1 MPPAKPSN
9 KKIYIA
15 AILLLLL
22 ISMSTY
28 AYLMS
33 TKAPAIEIGTIL
45 VLPVQL
51 ATDNTDSQWNRYAA
65 MDVLI
70 HQLNV
75 GVSYPLLQTEDI
87 INIISL
93 ISNDHLSQAAD
104 IKQLMAISGAGLVIE
119 SNITGANNQ
128 YQLAFT
134 LHQQHHTEAG
144 VVNASSI
151 EQVLSAA
158 AKMITQRLNPQHSL
172 QNNLQQ
178 NQKDNKTETQY
189 HSRLSSPLLFNAMTQ
204 LQLGDI
210 KAAEQHLSKLI
221 KSTPDNLV
229 AMRLLANIQLQQH
242 QYQQLNTTLIAAIDL
257 ATHQQDER
265 ELARLRLLL
274 AQSYTET
281 DRIEQALGVLT
292 IAKTNAA
299 KVKDWLTLGYISQLA
314 GMINQRISRNDE
326 AREQFKKAIEYHQMM
341 NYPIGQTQALN
352 ELAEL
357 EVIEFNYPQ
366 AYRYINRSYEQVA
379 HRGLDDLEKTTFK
392 LMTKIENKM
401 QHR

>member
-1 MPPAKPSN
+1 MMPPARSSN
-9 KKIYIA
+9 KYIA

-22 ISMSTY
+22 ISMSAY
-28 AYLMS
+28 AYLMP
-33 TKAPAIEIGTIL
+33 TKAPVIETGTIL

-51 ATDNTDSQWNRYAA
+51 ATDSTDSQWNPYAA

-70 HQLNV
+70 NQLNV

-93 ISNDHLSQAAD
+93 ISNDHLSQAVD

-119 SNITGANNQ
+119 SSITRANNQ

-151 EQVLSAA
+151 EQAILATSSL
-158 AKMITQRLNPQHSL
+158 ITQQLNPQHNP
-172 QNNLQQ
+172 QH
-178 NQKDNKTETQY
+178 NKTATQY
-189 HSRLSSPLLFNAMTQ
+189 HSRFSTPLLFSAMTQ
-204 LQLGDI
+204 LQLGDT

-221 KSTPDNLV
+221 HSTPDNLV
-229 AMRLLANIQLQQH
+229 AMRLLASIQLQQH
-242 QYQQLNTTLIAAIDL
+242 QYEQLNTTLIAAIDQ

-314 GMINQRISRNDE
+314 GMINQRIGRNDK

-379 HRGLDDLEKTTFK
+379 HRGLDNLEKSTFK
-392 LMTKIENKM
+392 IMTKIENKM

>member
-1 MPPAKPSN
+1 MPPARSSN
-9 KKIYIA
+9 KNKYIA
-15 AILLLLL
+15 AFLLLLL
-22 ISMSTY
+22 ISMSAY
-28 AYLMS
+28 AYLMP
-33 TKAPAIEIGTIL
+33 TKAPAIETGTIL

-51 ATDNTDSQWNRYAA
+51 ATGSTDSQWNPYAA

-70 HQLNV
+70 NQLNV

-93 ISNDHLSQAAD
+93 ISNDHLSQAVD
-104 IKQLMAISGAGLVIE
+104 IKQLMAVSGAGLVIE
-119 SNITGANNQ
+119 SRITSANNQ

-151 EQVLSAA
+151 EQAILATSSL
-158 AKMITQRLNPQHSL
+158 ITQQLNPQHNP
-172 QNNLQQ
+172 QH
-178 NQKDNKTETQY
+178 NKTATQY
-189 HSRLSSPLLFNAMTQ
+189 HSRYSTPLLFSAMTQ
-204 LQLGDI
+204 LQLDDT

-221 KSTPDNLV
+221 HSTPDNLV
-229 AMRLLANIQLQQH
+229 AMRLLASIQLQQH
-242 QYQQLNTTLIAAIDL
+242 QYEQLNTTLIAAIDQ

-299 KVKDWLTLGYISQLA
+299 KVKDWLTLGYISRLA
-314 GMINQRISRNDE
+314 GMINQRIGRNDK

-379 HRGLDDLEKTTFK
+379 HRGLDNLEKSTFK
-392 LMTKIENKM
+392 IMTKIENKM

>member
-1 MPPAKPSN
+1 MPPARSSN
-9 KKIYIA
+9 KNKYIA
-15 AILLLLL
+15 AVLFLLL
-22 ISMSTY
+22 ISVSAY
-28 AYLMS
+28 AYLIS
-33 TKAPAIEIGTIL
+33 TKPTAMEKGTIL
-45 VLPVQL
+45 VLPVHL
-51 ATDNTDSQWNRYAA
+51 STDNSDSQWNRYAA

-70 HQLNV
+70 NQLNV

-93 ISNDHLSQAAD
+93 IANDHLSQTVD
-104 IKQLMAISGAGLVIE
+104 IQQLMAVSGAELVIE
-119 SNITGANNQ
+119 SSITGANNQ
-128 YQLAFT
+128 YQLAYT
-134 LHQQHHTEAG
+134 LHQQHHTKAG
-144 VVNASSI
+144 VINASSI
-151 EQVLSAA
+151 EQALLTAA
-158 AKMITQRLNPQHSL
+158 NEITEQLNSQH
-172 QNNLQQ
+172 NLQQ
-178 NQKDNKTETQY
+178 KQQNKKTATQY
-189 HSRLSSPLLFNAMTQ
+189 HSRLSSPLLFNAITQ
-204 LQLGDI
+204 LQLGDT

-221 KSTPDNLV
+221 RSTPDNLV
-229 AMRLLANIQLQQH
+229 SMRLLASIQLQQH

-314 GMINQRISRNDE
+314 GMINQRIGRNDE

-341 NYPIGQTQALN
+341 NYPIGQTLALN

>member
-1 MPPAKPSN
+1 MQPARPSN
-9 KKIYIA
+9 KNKYIA
-15 AILLLLL
+15 AIVVLLLVS
-22 ISMSTY
+22 ISVY
-28 AYLMS
+28 AYLIS
-33 TKAPAIEIGTIL
+33 TKSTPLPNGTIL
-45 VLPVQL
+45 VLPVNI
-51 ATDNTDSQWNRYAA
+51 TPDNSGNIDPQWNRYAA
-65 MDVLI
+65 MDMLI
-70 HQLNV
+70 YQLNL
-75 GVSYPLLQTEDI
+75 GVNYPLLQTEDI

-93 ISNDHLSQAAD
+93 VSNEQPNKTID
-104 IKQLMAISGAGLVIE
+104 IKQMMAISGAVLVIE
-119 SNITGANNQ
+119 SSITGANNQ

-134 LHQQHHTEAG
+134 LHQQQHTETG

-151 EQVLSAA
+151 EQVLLTAA
-158 AKMITQRLNPQHSL
+158 
-172 QNNLQQ
+172 NLMAQQIHPQQ
-178 NQKDNKTETQY
+178 NKTTPQL
-189 HSRLSSPLLFNAMTQ
+189 HSRFSPPQLVSAIALLQ
-204 LQLGDI
+204 GGDTV
-210 KAAEQHLSKLI
+210 AAEEQLTALI
-221 KSTPDNLV
+221 NTTPDNLV
-229 AMRLLANIQLQQH
+229 AQRLLASIQLQQH

-314 GMINQRISRNDE
+314 GMINQRIGRNDE
-326 AREQFKKAIEYHQMM
+326 AREQFKKAIEYHQIMG
-341 NYPIGQTQALN
+341 YPIGQTQALN

-366 AYRYINRSYEQVA
+366 AYRYINRSYELVA

>member
-1 MPPAKPSN
+1 MPPARSSN
-9 KKIYIA
+9 KNKYIVA
-15 AILLLLL
+15 VLLLLL
-22 ISMSTY
+22 ISMSAY
-28 AYLMS
+28 AYLMP
-33 TKAPAIEIGTIL
+33 TKAPAIETGTIL

-51 ATDNTDSQWNRYAA
+51 ATNSTDSQWNPYAA

-70 HQLNV
+70 NQLNV

-93 ISNDHLSQAAD
+93 ISNDHLSQAVD

-119 SNITGANNQ
+119 SSITRANNQ

-134 LHQQHHTEAG
+134 LNQQHHTEAG

-151 EQVLSAA
+151 EQAILATSNL
-158 AKMITQRLNPQHSL
+158 ITQQLNPQHNP
-172 QNNLQQ
+172 QH
-178 NQKDNKTETQY
+178 NKTATQY
-189 HSRLSSPLLFNAMTQ
+189 HSRFSTPLLFSAMTQ
-204 LQLGDI
+204 LQLGDT

-221 KSTPDNLV
+221 HSTPDNLV
-229 AMRLLANIQLQQH
+229 AMRLLASIQLQQH
-242 QYQQLNTTLIAAIDL
+242 QYEQLNTTLIAAIDQ

-314 GMINQRISRNDE
+314 GMINQRIGRNDK

-379 HRGLDDLEKTTFK
+379 HRGLDHLEKSTFK
-392 LMTKIENKM
+392 IMTKIENKM

>member
-1 MPPAKPSN
+1 MPPARSSN
-9 KKIYIA
+9 KNKYIVA
-15 AILLLLL
+15 VLLLLL
-22 ISMSTY
+22 ISMSAY
-28 AYLMS
+28 AYLIP
-33 TKAPAIEIGTIL
+33 TKAPAIETGTIL

-51 ATDNTDSQWNRYAA
+51 ATNSTDSQWNPYAA

-70 HQLNV
+70 NQLNV

-93 ISNDHLSQAAD
+93 ISNDHLSQAVD
-104 IKQLMAISGAGLVIE
+104 IKQLMAVSGAGLVIE
-119 SNITGANNQ
+119 SRITSANNQ

-151 EQVLSAA
+151 EQAILATSSL
-158 AKMITQRLNPQHSL
+158 ITQQLNPQHNP
-172 QNNLQQ
+172 QH
-178 NQKDNKTETQY
+178 NKTATQY
-189 HSRLSSPLLFNAMTQ
+189 HSRYSTPLLFSAMTQ
-204 LQLGDI
+204 LQLDDT

-221 KSTPDNLV
+221 HSTPDNLV
-229 AMRLLANIQLQQH
+229 AMRLLASIQLQQH
-242 QYQQLNTTLIAAIDL
+242 QYEQLNTTLIAAIDQ

-314 GMINQRISRNDE
+314 GMINQRIGRNDK

-379 HRGLDDLEKTTFK
+379 HRGLDNLEKSTFK
-392 LMTKIENKM
+392 IMTKIENKM

>member
-1 MPPAKPSN
+1 MPPARSSN
-9 KKIYIA
+9 KNKYIA
-15 AILLLLL
+15 AFLLLLL
-22 ISMSTY
+22 ISMSAY
-28 AYLMS
+28 AYLMP
-33 TKAPAIEIGTIL
+33 TKAPAIETGTIL

-51 ATDNTDSQWNRYAA
+51 ATDSTDSQWSPYAA

-70 HQLNV
+70 NQLNV

-93 ISNDHLSQAAD
+93 ISNDHLSQAVD
-104 IKQLMAISGAGLVIE
+104 IKQLMAVSGAGLVIE
-119 SNITGANNQ
+119 SRITSANNQ

-151 EQVLSAA
+151 EQAILATSSL
-158 AKMITQRLNPQHSL
+158 ITQQLNPQHNP
-172 QNNLQQ
+172 QH
-178 NQKDNKTETQY
+178 NKTATQY
-189 HSRLSSPLLFNAMTQ
+189 HSRFSTPLLFSAMTQ
-204 LQLGDI
+204 LQLGDT

-221 KSTPDNLV
+221 HSTPDNLV
-229 AMRLLANIQLQQH
+229 AMRLLASIQLQQH
-242 QYQQLNTTLIAAIDL
+242 QYEQLNTTLIAAIDQ

-314 GMINQRISRNDE
+314 GMINQRIGRNDK

-379 HRGLDDLEKTTFK
+379 HRGLDNLEKSTFK
-392 LMTKIENKM
+392 IMTKIENKM

>member
-1 MPPAKPSN
+1 MPPARSSN
-9 KKIYIA
+9 KNKYIA

-22 ISMSTY
+22 ISMSAY

-33 TKAPAIEIGTIL
+33 TKAPTIETGTIL

-70 HQLNV
+70 NQLNV

-93 ISNDHLSQAAD
+93 IANDHLSQTID
-104 IKQLMAISGAGLVIE
+104 IQQLMAVSGAGLVIE
-119 SNITGANNQ
+119 SSITGANNQ
-128 YQLAFT
+128 YQLAYT
-134 LHQQHHTEAG
+134 LHQQHHTKVG
-144 VVNASSI
+144 VINASSI
-151 EQVLSAA
+151 EQALFTAA
-158 AKMITQRLNPQHSL
+158 NEITEQLNPQ
-172 QNNLQQ
+172 QNSQQNSQQ
-178 NQKDNKTETQY
+178 NQQNTKATTQY
-189 HSRLSSPLLFNAMTQ
+189 NSRLSSPLLFNAITQ
-204 LQLGDI
+204 LQLGDT

-221 KSTPDNLV
+221 RSTPDNLV
-229 AMRLLANIQLQQH
+229 AIRLLASIQLQQQ
-242 QYQQLNTTLIAAIDL
+242 QYEQLNTTLIAAIDL

-265 ELARLRLLL
+265 ELARLRLFL

-314 GMINQRISRNDE
+314 GMINQRIGRNDE

>member
-1 MPPAKPSN
+1 MPPARSSN
-9 KKIYIA
+9 KNKYIA
-15 AILLLLL
+15 AVLLLLL
-22 ISMSTY
+22 ISMSAY
-28 AYLMS
+28 AYLMP
-33 TKAPAIEIGTIL
+33 TKAPAIETGTIL

-51 ATDNTDSQWNRYAA
+51 ATGSTDSQWNPYAA

-70 HQLNV
+70 NQLNV

-93 ISNDHLSQAAD
+93 ISNDHLSQAVD
-104 IKQLMAISGAGLVIE
+104 IKQLMAVSGAGLVIE
-119 SNITGANNQ
+119 SRITNANNQ

-151 EQVLSAA
+151 EQAILATSSL
-158 AKMITQRLNPQHSL
+158 ITQQLNPQHNP
-172 QNNLQQ
+172 QH
-178 NQKDNKTETQY
+178 NKTATQY
-189 HSRLSSPLLFNAMTQ
+189 HSRFSTPLLFSAMTQ
-204 LQLGDI
+204 LQLGDT

-221 KSTPDNLV
+221 HSTPDNLV
-229 AMRLLANIQLQQH
+229 AMRLLASIQLQQH
-242 QYQQLNTTLIAAIDL
+242 QYEQLNTTLIAAIDQ

-274 AQSYTET
+274 AQSYTKT

-314 GMINQRISRNDE
+314 GMINKRIGRNDK

-379 HRGLDDLEKTTFK
+379 HRGLDNLEKSTFK
-392 LMTKIENKM
+392 IMTKIENKM

>member
-1 MPPAKPSN
+1 MQPARPSN
-9 KKIYIA
+9 KNKYIA

-33 TKAPAIEIGTIL
+33 TKPTAMETGTIL

-51 ATDNTDSQWNRYAA
+51 VTNNTDSQWNRYAA
-65 MDVLI
+65 VDVLI
-70 HQLNV
+70 NQLNV

-93 ISNDHLSQAAD
+93 IANDHLSQTVD
-104 IKQLMAISGAGLVIE
+104 IQQLMAVSGAGLVIE
-119 SNITGANNQ
+119 SSITGANNQ
-128 YQLAFT
+128 YQLAYT
-134 LHQQHHTEAG
+134 LHQQHHTKVG
-144 VVNASSI
+144 VINASSI
-151 EQVLSAA
+151 EQALLTAA
-158 AKMITQRLNPQHSL
+158 NEITEQLNSQ
-172 QNNLQQ
+172 QNSQQ
-178 NQKDNKTETQY
+178 NQKNTKATTQY
-189 HSRLSSPLLFNAMTQ
+189 HSLLSEPLLFNAMTQ

-229 AMRLLANIQLQQH
+229 AMRLLASIQLQQQ
-242 QYQQLNTTLIAAIDL
+242 QYEQLNTTLIAAIDL

-314 GMINQRISRNDE
+314 GMINQRIGRNDE
-326 AREQFKKAIEYHQMM
+326 A
-341 NYPIGQTQALN
+341 
-352 ELAEL
+352 
-357 EVIEFNYPQ
+357 
-366 AYRYINRSYEQVA
+366 
-379 HRGLDDLEKTTFK
+379 
-392 LMTKIENKM
+392 
-401 QHR
+401 

>member
-1 MPPAKPSN
+1 MQPARPSN
-9 KKIYIA
+9 KNKYIA

-33 TKAPAIEIGTIL
+33 TKPTAMETGTIL

-51 ATDNTDSQWNRYAA
+51 VTNNTDSQWNRYAA
-65 MDVLI
+65 VDVLI
-70 HQLNV
+70 NQLNV

-93 ISNDHLSQAAD
+93 IANDHLSQTVD
-104 IKQLMAISGAGLVIE
+104 IQQLMAVSGAGLVIE
-119 SNITGANNQ
+119 SSITGANNQ
-128 YQLAFT
+128 YQLAYT
-134 LHQQHHTEAG
+134 LHQQHHTKVG
-144 VVNASSI
+144 VINASSI
-151 EQVLSAA
+151 EQALLTAA
-158 AKMITQRLNPQHSL
+158 NEITEQLNSQ
-172 QNNLQQ
+172 QNSQQ
-178 NQKDNKTETQY
+178 NQKNTKATTQY
-189 HSRLSSPLLFNAMTQ
+189 HSHLSEPLLFNTMTQ

-229 AMRLLANIQLQQH
+229 AMRLLASIQLQQQ
-242 QYQQLNTTLIAAIDL
+242 QYEQLNTTLIAAIDL

-314 GMINQRISRNDE
+314 GMINQRIGRNDE

-366 AYRYINRSYEQVA
+366 AYRYINRSYELVA

>member
-1 MPPAKPSN
+1 MQPARPSN
-9 KKIYIA
+9 KNKYIA

-33 TKAPAIEIGTIL
+33 TKPTAMETGTIL

-51 ATDNTDSQWNRYAA
+51 VTNNTDSQWNRYAA
-65 MDVLI
+65 VDVLI
-70 HQLNV
+70 NQLNV

-93 ISNDHLSQAAD
+93 IANDHLSQTVD
-104 IKQLMAISGAGLVIE
+104 IQQLMAVSGAGLVIE
-119 SNITGANNQ
+119 SSITGANNQ
-128 YQLAFT
+128 YQLAYT
-134 LHQQHHTEAG
+134 LHQQHHTKVG
-144 VVNASSI
+144 VINASSI
-151 EQVLSAA
+151 EQALLTAA
-158 AKMITQRLNPQHSL
+158 NEITEQLNSQ
-172 QNNLQQ
+172 QNSQQ
-178 NQKDNKTETQY
+178 NQKNTKATTQY
-189 HSRLSSPLLFNAMTQ
+189 HSLLSEPLLFNAMTQ

-229 AMRLLANIQLQQH
+229 AMRLLASIQLQQQ
-242 QYQQLNTTLIAAIDL
+242 QYEQLNTTLIAAIDL

-314 GMINQRISRNDE
+314 GMINQRIGRNDE

-366 AYRYINRSYEQVA
+366 AYRYINRSYELVA